1 MDFEDLIEDGGE
13 IGEDGAQGHGI
24 SQDMFM
30 FGMDEKEIQEMK

>member
-13 IGEDGAQGHGI
+13 IGEDGGAQGYGI

-30 FGMDEKEIQEMK
+30 FGMDEKEI